1 MANQFNPD
9 YRISDTER
17 QQAMDDLGAH
27 FAAGRLD
34 MMAYETRLNQ
44 VAQATMRSDI
54 SELFDDLPAIHS
66 NPYVAEKF
74 YSESEIARARSEG
87 RRTRAGIFTIATV
100 GTFGAAIAFNAGLLL
115 LIIPTIWAMLYLMK
129 IGPDSWYMPSR
140 AKLERERARD
150 ARMEQLEA
158 TRQIESAN
166 AIRRAELKA
175 IRQQRQDELTANA
188 LDFADE
194 AIKRL
199 RGKN

>member
-1 MANQFNPD
+1 
-9 YRISDTER
+9 
-17 QQAMDDLGAH
+17 
-27 FAAGRLD
+27 
-34 MMAYETRLNQ
+34 
-44 VAQATMRSDI
+44 
-54 SELFDDLPAIHS
+54 
-66 NPYVAEKF
+66 
-74 YSESEIARARSEG
+74 
-87 RRTRAGIFTIATV
+87 
-100 GTFGAAIAFNAGLLL
+100 
-115 LIIPTIWAMLYLMK
+115 MLYLMK